1 MNKILLISLVLSS
14 FAFAEFLSQDNSDDK
29 LKYEFSAK
37 NDNQEISKKYYEDN
51 TQTQYAPPSKKI
63 EEEKVVARVID
74 GFAHI
79 FLNNQFQNEDPDNTP
94 LRHR

>member
-1 MNKILLISLVLSS
+1 MNKILLISLALSS
-14 FAFAEFLSQDNSDDK
+14 FAFAEFLSQDNSNDK

-37 NDNQEISKKYYEDN
+37 NDNQEISKKYYKEN
-51 TQTQYAPPSKKI
+51 TQAQYAPPSKII
-63 EEEKVVARVID
+63 EEEKVVAKVID

-79 FLNNQFQNEDPDNTP
+79 FLNNQFQNDAPDNTP

>member
-14 FAFAEFLSQDNSDDK
+14 FAFAEFSSQNNSNDK

-37 NDNQEISKKYYEDN
+37 NNNQEINKKYYKEN
-51 TQTQYAPPSKKI
+51 TQSQYAPPSKII
-63 EEEKVVARVID
+63 EEKKVVSKVID

-79 FLNNQFQNEDPDNTP
+79 FLTNQFQNEDPDNTP